1 MLALPKAHFISQDW
15 PLCLFREFR
24 EELTVVI
31 LSNNFSFSY
40 INNKCQD
47 ASVQMCYGCFLY
59 ISELLSPTIVFFVKP
74 GVCCVLLFLRS
85 QLFDIPQHYQFIQR
99 SKNGGNKSNEIFFLC
114 SSNIENT
121 FDLPISLEAIS
132 VRSASKYHTF
142 SLVFGALCKFFL
154 WGL

>member
-1 MLALPKAHFISQDW
+1 MVFKRCYHLTICSIIQPRGKYSISWWMLPKAHFISQDW
-15 PLCLFREFR
+15 PLCLFR

-47 ASVQMCYGCFLY
+47 ACVQMCYGCFLY
-59 ISELLSPTIVFFVKP
+59 IFLSCSLLLLFFFVKP

-85 QLFDIPQHYQFIQR
+85 QLFDIPQHYQFIQW
-99 SKNGGNKSNEIFFLC
+99 SKNDGGNKSNEIFFLC

-121 FDLPISLEAIS
+121 FDL
-132 VRSASKYHTF
+132 
-142 SLVFGALCKFFL
+142 FL
-154 WGL
+154 